1 MAHDGYAR
9 AIFPIHTPHDGDT
22 IFTMATGEIETGA
35 DLTLIGSLA
44 VEVMEKSIIN
54 AVKNAK
60 GVNKIPSYNEL
71 HAEMIVK

>member
-35 DLTLIGSLA
+35 DLTLLGSLA

-60 GVNKIPSYNEL
+60 GVKQIPSYNEL
-71 HAEMIVK
+71 KQQLLVK